1 MSDYDALDGTIPDT
15 EESLNIIREHV
26 EQARSMPMSA
36 SVMVNKDELLGI
48 IEDALAMLP
57 EEIRQARWLLKEREE
72 FLAKARKEAEE
83 IIEAGRQQAE
93 RMVERTEV
101 VRSARRT
108 AERVVEA
115 AEDRARAMRLET
127 EDYIDQK
134 LAGFEVVLDR
144 TMAAVQK
151 GRERLQLVVEAPTEA
166 TPAEG
171 EEAGAAFFDQE
182 MD

>member
-1 MSDYDALDGTIPDT
+1 MSDYDALDGSIPDT
-15 EESLNIIREHV
+15 EESLNLIRDHV
-26 EQARSMPMSA
+26 DQARSMPMSA
-36 SVMVNKDELLGI
+36 SVMVNKDELLGL

-134 LAGFEVVLDR
+134 LAGFEVVLER

-151 GRERLQLVVEAPTEA
+151 GRERLQVVVEAPLEA
-166 TPAEG
+166 EVPD
-171 EEAGAAFFDQE
+171 EEAVSGFFDQDTE
-182 MD
+182 

>member
-15 EESLNIIREHV
+15 EVCLNMIREHV

-36 SVMVNKDELLGI
+36 SVMVNREELLI
-48 IEDALAMLP
+48 LLEDAEASLP
-57 EEIRQARWLLKEREE
+57 EEIRQSRWLLKERDE

-108 AERVVEA
+108 AEKTVED

-151 GRERLQLVVEAPTEA
+151 GRERLQVVVEA
-166 TPAEG
+166 
-171 EEAGAAFFDQE
+171 GADPDIDVEDAASEFFNQDSN
-182 MD
+182 

>member
-15 EESLNIIREHV
+15 EVCLNMIREHV

-36 SVMVNKDELLGI
+36 SVMVNREELLI
-48 IEDALAMLP
+48 LLEDAEASLP
-57 EEIRQARWLLKEREE
+57 EEIRQSRWLLKEREE

-108 AERVVEA
+108 AEKIVQD

-151 GRERLQLVVEAPTEA
+151 GRERLQVVVEAGSDPDIDIDEAATE
-166 TPAEG
+166 
-171 EEAGAAFFDQE
+171 FFNQDS
-182 MD
+182 D

>member
-15 EESLNIIREHV
+15 EESLQLIREHI
-26 EQARSMPMSA
+26 EQARSMPMSS
-36 SVMVNKDELLGI
+36 SVMVNREEVLGLV
-48 IEDALAMLP
+48 EDAMTMLP
-57 EEIRQARWLLKEREE
+57 EEIRQARWLLKERDE

-151 GRERLQLVVEAPTEA
+151 GRERLQVAVEAPLELGPDEDEA
-166 TPAEG
+166 A
-171 EEAGAAFFDQE
+171 AGFFDQDTE
-182 MD
+182 

>member
-1 MSDYDALDGTIPDT
+1 MSDYDALDGSIPDT
-15 EESLNIIREHV
+15 EASLDQIREHV

-36 SVMVNKDELLGI
+36 SVMVNRDELLGLV
-48 IEDALAMLP
+48 EDALAMLP

-151 GRERLQLVVEAPTEA
+151 GRERLSLVVEAPVESA
-166 TPAEG
+166 AVEG
-171 EEAGAAFFDQE
+171 EEPGAGFFDQE

>member
-15 EESLNIIREHV
+15 EVCLNMIREHV

-36 SVMVNKDELLGI
+36 SVMVNREELLI
-48 IEDALAMLP
+48 LLEDAEASLP
-57 EEIRQARWLLKEREE
+57 EEIRQSRWLLKEREE
-72 FLAKARKEAEE
+72 FLAKARNEAEE

-93 RMVERTEV
+93 RMVERTEI
-101 VRSARRT
+101 VRSARRVAT
-108 AERVVEA
+108 KVEQD

-151 GRERLQLVVEAPTEA
+151 GRERLQVVVEAGIDPALDVDDAATE
-166 TPAEG
+166 
-171 EEAGAAFFDQE
+171 FFNQDS
-182 MD
+182 D

>member
-15 EESLNIIREHV
+15 EESLQQIRDHV
-26 EQARSMPMSA
+26 EQARSMPMSS
-36 SVMVNKDELLGI
+36 SVMVNKEELLGLV
-48 IEDALAMLP
+48 EDAMTMLP
-57 EEIRQARWLLKEREE
+57 EEIRQARWLLKERDE

-144 TMAAVQK
+144 TMAQVQR
-151 GRERLQLVVEAPTEA
+151 GREQLQVHVGVPTAEPA
-166 TPAEG
+166 DEVPAEG
-171 EEAGAAFFDQE
+171 AFFDQ
-182 MD
+182 DN

>member
-1 MSDYDALDGTIPDT
+1 MSDYDALDGSIPDT
-15 EESLNIIREHV
+15 EESLNLIRDHV

-36 SVMVNKDELLGI
+36 SVMVNKDELLGL

-151 GRERLQLVVEAPTEA
+151 GRERLSIVVDAPPEPSA
-166 TPAEG
+166 GEG
-171 EEAGAAFFDQE
+171 EEPGAAFFDQE

>member
-1 MSDYDALDGTIPDT
+1 MSDYDALDGSIPDT
-15 EESLNIIREHV
+15 EESLNLIRDHV
-26 EQARSMPMSA
+26 DQARSMPMSA
-36 SVMVNKDELLGI
+36 SVMVNKDELLGL

-108 AERVVEA
+108 AERVVR
-115 AEDRARAMRLET
+115 DARP
-127 EDYIDQK
+127 
-134 LAGFEVVLDR
+134 
-144 TMAAVQK
+144 
-151 GRERLQLVVEAPTEA
+151 VVEEVGVVQDVRRHVPGRTVERTNGKSRPRRRLRSVHTVARI
-166 TPAEG
+166 
-171 EEAGAAFFDQE
+171 AAAKDVQGKLGNRRL
-182 MD
+182 DS

>member
-1 MSDYDALDGTIPDT
+1 MTLSVAAILLAAHIAAGAHQIEQPLRGRIDLFGRTSHAAVAMGGDAVRG
-15 EESLNIIREHV
+15 LNV
-26 EQARSMPMSA
+26 
-36 SVMVNKDELLGI
+36 D
-48 IEDALAMLP
+48 
-57 EEIRQARWLLKEREE
+57 
-72 FLAKARKEAEE
+72 
-83 IIEAGRQQAE
+83 QQVAE

-108 AERVVEA
+108 AEKTVED

-151 GRERLQLVVEAPTEA
+151 GRERLQVVVEA
-166 TPAEG
+166 
-171 EEAGAAFFDQE
+171 GADPDIDVDDAASEFFNQDSN
-182 MD
+182 